1 MIFKTNESDLR
12 KNFETFGTIV
22 DVCVKSKDSGI
33 VFAFIEFDSSESA
46 EKAIQGYFNL
56 KIWMKF
62 NFHQFIFCSMNILI

>member
-12 KNFETFGTIV
+12 KNFETYGTIV

-46 EKAIQGYFNL
+46 EKAIQGYSHL
-56 KIWMKF
+56 QIWMKF
-62 NFHQFIFCSMNILI
+62 SFHQFIFCSKNFFI